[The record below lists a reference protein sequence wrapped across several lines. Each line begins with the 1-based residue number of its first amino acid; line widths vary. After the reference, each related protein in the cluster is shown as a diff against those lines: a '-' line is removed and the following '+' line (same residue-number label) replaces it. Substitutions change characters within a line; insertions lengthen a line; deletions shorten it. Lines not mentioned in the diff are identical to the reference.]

1 MAAQHEGME
10 WKKDA
15 LRVIEALETRIDSL
29 ERAKREPIAVIGL
42 ACRVPGASDS
52 DAFWRLLDQGVDAIG
67 EIPADRF
74 DVEDYYDP
82 DPDAPGKI
90 TTRWGGFLDQIG
102 AAFDPQFFGIAP
114 REAVSMDPQQRL
126 LLEVSWEA
134 LEHAAL
140 APARLRGSRTGV
152 FVGISSFDYAQL
164 LASQDEATIDAY
176 LGTGVAH
183 SASVGRVSY
192 VLGLEGPNL
201 AIDTACS
208 SSLVAVHQACQSLLA
223 GESDL
228 ALAGGVNVILTPTA
242 TISLSKARMLAP
254 DGRCKTFDATA
265 DGFARGEG
273 CGIVVLKRLADATRD
288 GDRILAVIRGSAVNQ
303 DGASSGLTVPNGPAQ
318 TRVIRGALEQAGIA
332 PGEVDYLEAHGTGT
346 SLGDPIEV
354 QAAAAA
360 LGTGRPADRPLL
372 LGSVKT
378 NIGHLEAAAG
388 DRRPDQSGARAA
400 ARADPA
406 ASPFP
411 PPESAHPLGGPARA
425 GHARG
430 DRLAQAAA
438 DRRRERLRL
447 LRHQRARGAGRRGGA
462 AGGAGGGRDARV
474 RRARAAAVG
483 QE

>member
-1 MAAQHEGME
+1 MAAQHEGLE
-10 WKKDA
+10 WKKNA
-15 LRVIEALETRIDSL
+15 LRVIEALETRLDSL

-52 DAFWRLLDQGVDAIG
+52 DAFWRLLDQGVDAIS

-74 DVEDYYDP
+74 DVDDYYDP
-82 DPDAPGKI
+82 DPDAPGKMS
-90 TTRWGGFLDQIG
+90 TRYGGFLAQVDR
-102 AAFDPQFFGIAP
+102 FDAQLFGISP
-114 REAVSMDPQQRL
+114 REAVSMDPQHRL

-134 LEHAAL
+134 LEHAGLSADS
-140 APARLRGSRTGV
+140 LRGSRTGV
-152 FVGISSFDYAQL
+152 FVGISSSDYAHL
-164 LASQDEATIDAY
+164 LGVHGASAIDAY
-176 LGTGVAH
+176 MASGVAYSTGV
-183 SASVGRVSY
+183 GRISY

-228 ALAGGVNVILTPTA
+228 ALAGGVNVILTPPA
-242 TISLSKARMLAP
+242 MIFFSKARMLAP

-265 DGFARGEG
+265 NGFARGEG

-303 DGASSGLTVPNGPAQ
+303 DGASSGLMVPNGPAQ
-318 TRVIRGALEQAGIA
+318 ERVIRRALEQAGVE
-332 PGEVDYLEAHGTGT
+332 PWEVSYLEAHGTGT

-360 LGTGRPADRPLL
+360 LGAGRPADRPLL
-372 LGSVKT
+372 VGSVKT
-378 NIGHLEAAAG
+378 NVGHLEAAAG
-388 DRRPDQSGARAA
+388 IAGFDQSGARAA

-411 PPESAHPLGGPARA
+411 PTQSAHPLAAPAGAGGEPGSAM
-425 GHARG
+425 ARG
-430 DRLAQAAA
+430 TTSGRG
-438 DRRRERLRL
+438 EFVWL
-447 LRHQRARGAGRRGGA
+447 LGNQCARGAGGTASPGS
-462 AGGAGGGRDARV
+462 AGGEQRGRC
-474 RRARAAAVG
+474 ARASPVAAVG